1 MFKCLEV
8 IGRHREEGL
17 IQPELTVLTKQD
29 KRSIAMRTTMLKENG
44 YIEKIGVLAKKVNTS
59 KLTLTK
65 FAILRDAKKKKA
77 TANPEDGSKAEKAA
91 WTGELILTEQL
102 VSGIVAELKAAKS
115 RVLMRSELKTKMV
128 RIVLVRGSTS
138 VLTVG

>member
-1 MFKCLEV
+1 
-8 IGRHREEGL
+8 
-17 IQPELTVLTKQD
+17 
-29 KRSIAMRTTMLKENG
+29 MLKENG

-128 RIVLVRGSTS
+128 RVY
-138 VLTVG
+138 LTEIAHRY